1 MTSRLVD
8 EGIIR
13 HKPRMI
19 IFHSVSRIFFYVVL
33 VTICENF
40 MKKYYCSEAFVF
52 RPVIAKSRIFTSQL
66 VFSNKILGYRTFT
79 TNNLNSIF
87 NKPESYSPTAI
98 KGGKVDDYL
107 KSNGK
112 TTKKFILVTGGVIS
126 GIGGYF
132 HVYNEFV

>member
-1 MTSRLVD
+1 MTSWLVH
-8 EGIIR
+8 EGIIGY
-13 HKPRMI
+13 KPRMI
-19 IFHSVSRIFFYVVL
+19 IFNSVSRILFFVLL

-52 RPVIAKSRIFTSQL
+52 RPVNTKSRIFTSQL
-66 VFSNKILGYRTFT
+66 AFRNKILGYRAFT

-98 KGGKVDDYL
+98 KGGKVDYI

-112 TTKKFILVTGGVIS
+112 STKKFILVTGGVIS
-126 GIGGYF
+126 GIGKPLP
-132 HVYNEFV
+132 VYVLLV